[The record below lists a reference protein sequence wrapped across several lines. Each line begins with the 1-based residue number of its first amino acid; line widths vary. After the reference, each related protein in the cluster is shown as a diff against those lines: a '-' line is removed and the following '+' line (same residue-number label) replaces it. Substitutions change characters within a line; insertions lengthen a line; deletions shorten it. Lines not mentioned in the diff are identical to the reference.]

1 MNLENSA
8 DVVSLCHRP
17 SDDLS
22 LLKGKNKTSKKKK
35 PNKQLRLNEPP
46 FDKACL
52 CDNDAQ
58 LCPLGMSGLVVSVTH
73 LMQQVIGC
81 EKKGKEKKSAA
92 LTVSSSESSQELCA
106 TPDVINIFL
115 PRLTRL
121 SRLRYLRPSGL

>member
-22 LLKGKNKTSKKKK
+22 LLEGKNDKQKKK

-46 FDKACL
+46 IYKACL

-58 LCPLGMSGLVVSVTH
+58 LCPLGVSALVVSVTH
-73 LMQQVIGC
+73 LLQQVIGC

-92 LTVSSSESSQELCA
+92 LTLSSSESSQELCA